1 MSSSSLRWRRR
12 AAVVSVGDSGR
23 TALIDLD
30 DAAHP
35 PRILNG
41 PAAAV
46 WQAVDGE
53 RDLTTLCER
62 VAEEFGMTGD
72 EVHRDVVAFLESL
85 AAQGLVEQDLVE
97 QGLAEQETQ

>member
-1 MSSSSLRWRRR
+1 MAVSSSALAWRRR
-12 AAVVSVGDSGR
+12 ASVVSVGDSGR

-53 RDLTTLCER
+53 RDLTAVCER
-62 VAEEFGMTGD
+62 VADEFDMTGD
-72 EVHRDVVAFLESL
+72 EVRSDVVAFLESL
-85 AAQGLVEQDLVE
+85 AAQGLVAQEEQ
-97 QGLAEQETQ
+97 